1 MKLSDWVVRE
11 GLLDQ
16 GTVKVLI
23 SGGVLGAALVLGGCN
38 SARILDPLQS
48 GSVEADPAQQEARQN
63 SPSVEQT
70 TLSSRSA
77 AQKTQDWK
85 LVPDESFLSFIS
97 VKQTDIAE
105 VSTFERY
112 DVRVDSDGA
121 ASVSIDLSSVA
132 TGVELRDQRVRDHL
146 FETET
151 YPEATVDLT
160 LDMKSVSEIETG
172 TKVGMATTAV
182 VTLHGMSVTVTGDL
196 EVMRL
201 ADDKVVVA
209 STKPIV
215 LHASDFDM
223 TGGIAY
229 LIELAGL
236 QSISS
241 AVPVDFMFT
250 LQAD

>member
-1 MKLSDWVVRE
+1 MV
-11 GLLDQ
+11 GATLL
-16 GTVKVLI
+16 
-23 SGGVLGAALVLGGCN
+23 LGACN
-38 SARILDPLQS
+38 SAGILEPLQS
-48 GSVEADPAQQEARQN
+48 GSVEADPAQTRPPQDSA
-63 SPSVEQT
+63 SVEQT

-77 AQKTQDWK
+77 APTTHAWK

-112 DVRVDSDGA
+112 DVHVNTDGV
-121 ASVSIDLSSVA
+121 ASVSIDLASVA
-132 TGVELRDQRVRDHL
+132 TGVDLRDQRVRDHL
-146 FETET
+146 FETAI
-151 YPEATVDLT
+151 YPEAKVDMT
-160 LDMKSVSEIETG
+160 LDMAAVSAIEPG
-172 TKVGMATTAV
+172 TKVEMATNAV
-182 VTLHGMSVTVTGDL
+182 VTLHGMSVTVAGDL
-196 EVMRL
+196 EILRL
-201 ADDKVVVA
+201 AEDKVVVA

-223 TGGIAY
+223 TGGISY

-250 LQAD
+250 LQVE